1 MRPVYFALALLLST
15 AAQAQTP
22 DHQRQQVNAP
32 AVPAAPAVSPTAQAL
47 KELQDEWAR
56 IKYQTP
62 DEAAQGR
69 AIERLSLRA
78 AEFAKTYPSSPQIKV
93 WQAIII
99 ATKAGINGG
108 LGALGDAKEA
118 KALLEQVEKAAPET
132 LDGSVFTSLASLY
145 YKVPGWP
152 IGFGDDEKAEVYL
165 KKALSVNPDGI
176 DPNFFYG
183 DYEYEQGHYDLARRY
198 FEKVLSAAPRPGREL
213 ADAGR
218 RKEAQDLL
226 AKMAGKS

>member
-1 MRPVYFALALLLST
+1 MKPVYFALALLLST

-22 DHQRQQVNAP
+22 DHQLQRMNPP
-32 AVPAAPAVSPTAQAL
+32 AVPAVSPSALAL

-62 DEAAQGR
+62 DEAAQAR
-69 AIERLSLRA
+69 AIEQLSLRA
-78 AEFAKTYPSSPQIKV
+78 AEFAKTYPSSPEIKV

-152 IGFGDDEKAEVYL
+152 IGFGDDEKAETYL

-183 DYEYEQGHYDLARRY
+183 DYEYEQGHYDLARQY

-213 ADAGR
+213 ADTGR

-226 AKMAGKS
+226 AKMAKKS

>member
-1 MRPVYFALALLLST
+1 MKPVYFALALLLST

-22 DHQRQQVNAP
+22 DHQLQRMNPP
-32 AVPAAPAVSPTAQAL
+32 AVPAAVSPGAQAL

-62 DEAAQGR
+62 DEASQGR

-78 AEFAKTYPSSPQIKV
+78 AEFAKTYPSSPEIKV

-132 LDGSVFTSLASLY
+132 LDGPVFTSLASLY

-152 IGFGDDEKAEVYL
+152 IGFGDDEKAEAYL

-176 DPNFFYG
+176 DSNFFYG

-198 FEKVLSAAPRPGREL
+198 LEKALSAAPRPGREL
-213 ADAGR
+213 ADLGR

>member
-1 MRPVYFALALLLST
+1 MKPVYFALALLLST

-22 DHQRQQVNAP
+22 DHQLQRMDPP
-32 AVPAAPAVSPTAQAL
+32 AAAPAVSPGTLAL
-47 KELQDEWAR
+47 KELQDKWAR

-62 DEAAQGR
+62 DEASQGR
-69 AIERLSLRA
+69 AIEQLSLRA
-78 AEFAKTYPSSPQIKV
+78 AEFAKTYPSSPEIKV
-93 WQAIII
+93 WQAIVI

-152 IGFGDDEKAEVYL
+152 IGFGDDEKAETYL

-183 DYEYEQGHYDLARRY
+183 DYEYEQGHYDLARQY

-213 ADAGR
+213 ADTGR

>member
-1 MRPVYFALALLLST
+1 MKPVYFALALLLST
-15 AAQAQTP
+15 GAQAQTSN
-22 DHQRQQVNAP
+22 HQRQRMNPP
-32 AVPAAPAVSPTAQAL
+32 AAAPAVSPSAQAL

-62 DEAAQGR
+62 GEASQGR
-69 AIERLSLRA
+69 AIEQLSLRA
-78 AEFAKTYPSSPQIKV
+78 AEFARAYPSSPEIKV

-152 IGFGDDEKAEVYL
+152 IGFGDDEKAEAYL

-213 ADAGR
+213 ADMGR